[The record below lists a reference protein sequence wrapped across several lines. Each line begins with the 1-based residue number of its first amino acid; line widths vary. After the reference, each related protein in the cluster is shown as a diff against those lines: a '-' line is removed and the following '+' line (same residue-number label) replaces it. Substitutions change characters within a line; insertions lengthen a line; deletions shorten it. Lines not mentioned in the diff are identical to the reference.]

1 VLYNSVDKREKEK
14 KKMSGFITKIEV
26 EANKQFIVETWGIE
40 FFKLCMESE
49 GKTFLQVLTE
59 FGGI

>member
-1 VLYNSVDKREKEK
+1 MQHERKV
-14 KKMSGFITKIEV
+14 MSGFITKIEV